1 MGCVMKIAG
10 IECLNFSSVL
20 GYHKTGS
27 SLGALNVAGI
37 SEGKE
42 SFTHRLIRLMCDTRD
57 HLDESPQSIVNNSCT
72 VHQLIYALVTNL
84 MLLH

>member
-1 MGCVMKIAG
+1 MC

-27 SLGALNVAGI
+27 SVIIDVAGI

-42 SFTHRLIRLMCDTRD
+42 SIIHWLIRLVCGTRD
-57 HLDESPQSIVNNSCT
+57 DVDECQ
-72 VHQLIYALVTNL
+72 
-84 MLLH
+84 

>member
-1 MGCVMKIAG
+1 MCLRETKPSVEEFLKKDARR

-27 SLGALNVAGI
+27 SLVALNVAGI

-42 SFTHRLIRLMCDTRD
+42 SFTHRLVRLCVVHVIIRMHSHNR
-57 HLDESPQSIVNNSCT
+57 
-72 VHQLIYALVTNL
+72 
-84 MLLH
+84 

>member
-1 MGCVMKIAG
+1 MKRDARR

-27 SLGALNVAGI
+27 SLVALSVAGI

-42 SFTHRLIRLMCDTRD
+42 SFTHCLIRLMCGTRD
-57 HLDESPQSIVNNSCT
+57 HPDESPQLIVNNSCT
-72 VHQLIYALVTNL
+72 VHQLIYVLVTHL
-84 MLLH
+84 ML